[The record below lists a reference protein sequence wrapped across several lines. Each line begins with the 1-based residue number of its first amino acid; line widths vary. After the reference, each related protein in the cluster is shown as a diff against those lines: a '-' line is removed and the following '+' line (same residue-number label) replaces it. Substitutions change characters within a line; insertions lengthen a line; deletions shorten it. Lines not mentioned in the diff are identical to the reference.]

1 MNNTL
6 ATRLLVSRHG
16 VMNQIELASK
26 AQVKRGYISD
36 IERGVATNPTIKVIE
51 ALAEALGVRPEYLA
65 GWSDD
70 PLGEDR
76 PSSVAEGRVVYQ
88 ADTPSQYRLVQEL
101 LDLFTELG
109 HEDQRI
115 LVDLAQRLRR
125 AGDVRI
131 IGDT

>member
-6 ATRLLVSRHG
+6 ATRLLLSRHG

-36 IERGVATNPTIKVIE
+36 IERGAATNPTIKVIE

-76 PSSVAEGRVVYQ
+76 PQVLS
-88 ADTPSQYRLVQEL
+88 
-101 LDLFTELG
+101 
-109 HEDQRI
+109 
-115 LVDLAQRLRR
+115 DLADA
-125 AGDVRI
+125 AGLTPAQVEALLVNLAAQD
-131 IGDT
+131 

>member
-70 PLGEDR
+70 ALGEDR
-76 PSSVAEGRVVYQ
+76 PGNVAAGRVVAQ
-88 ADTPSQYRLVQEL
+88 LDDAAAAKAAQEL
-101 LDLFTELG
+101 LELWSELG
-109 HEDQRI
+109 AEDRR
-115 LVDLAQRLRR
+115 LLTDLAQRLWR
-125 AGDVRI
+125 AGHARVI
-131 IGDT
+131 E